1 MLNIVL
7 VSEMSQI
14 SIFDGSERFKI
25 DKPIRLIEVFAGVGS
40 QAKALE
46 RLNVDF
52 EHYHICEFDKYA
64 VKSYNAIHGTNFET
78 SDVTKITADDLA
90 IVDTDKYCY
99 ILTYS
104 FPCQDLSTAGQQKGM
119 SKGSNTRSG
128 LLWEVERLLNECKE
142 LPQVLLMEN
151 VPQVHAEK
159 NEKDFYL
166 WLNFLER
173 LGYKNYWQDL
183 NAKDYGIPQNRNRT
197 FCVSILGDYFYEFPK
212 PIPLKLRMKD
222 LLEMEV
228 DDKYYISG
236 NILENHKDLCLIDVN
251 KSKIS
256 RILRTTG
263 GRSLDFNHNY
273 NVIDCCSLYGV
284 LDCYSYDMANRVY
297 DINGISPTLTNA
309 GGGGNR
315 QTKVITPKSIARAL
329 IPLEYW
335 RLMGFDDEDFEKAAK
350 VNSNT
355 QLYKQAGNS
364 IVVNV
369 LEHIFKQ
376 ML

>member
-52 EHYHICEFDKYA
+52 EHYRICEFDKYA

-128 LLWEVERLLNECKE
+128 LLWEVERLLNEFKE

-151 VPQVHAEK
+151 VPQVHTGK

-197 FCVSILGDYFYEFPK
+197 LCVSILGDYFYEFPK

-228 DDKYYISG
+228 DDKYYISA

-251 KSKIS
+251 KSEIS
-256 RILRTTG
+256 RILCVSWRM
-263 GRSLDFNHNY
+263 SLDFKHNCD
-273 NVIDCCSLYGV
+273 VIDCCSLYGM

-355 QLYKQAGNS
+355 V
-364 IVVNV
+364 I
-369 LEHIFKQ
+369 
-376 ML
+376 

>member
-1 MLNIVL
+1 
-7 VSEMSQI
+7 MSQI

-25 DKPIRLIEVFAGVGS
+25 DKPIRLIELFAGIGA

-52 EHYHICEFDKYA
+52 EHYRICEFDKYA

-104 FPCQDLSTAGQQKGM
+104 FPCQDLSIAGQQKGM
-119 SKGSNTRSG
+119 SKGSGTRSEM
-128 LLWEVERLLNECKE
+128 LWEVERLLNECKE

-151 VPQVHAEK
+151 VPQVHAKK

-166 WLNFLER
+166 WLNTLEQ

-183 NAKDYGIPQNRNRT
+183 NAKDYGIPQKRNRT

-212 PIPLKLRMKD
+212 PISLKLRMKD

-228 DDKYYISG
+228 DDKYYISADI
-236 NILENHKDLCLIDVN
+236 ILSHKDLYLIDVN
-251 KSKIS
+251 KSEIS
-256 RILRTTG
+256 RTLRISG
-263 GRSLDFNHNY
+263 NMSLDFKHNY
-273 NVIDCCSLYGV
+273 DIIDCCSLYGM
-284 LDCYSYDMANRVY
+284 LDCFPHDIMNRVY
-297 DINGISPTLTNA
+297 NTNGIAPTITASA
-309 GGGGNR
+309 GLGGNM

-369 LEHIFKQ
+369 LEAIFRE
-376 ML
+376 MF